1 MIIITILVIQMQTR
15 NYSKKREAILAK
27 IRSTM
32 SHPTAEWVYHELK
45 SEIPDLS
52 LATVYRNIRLFKEE
66 GEILSVG
73 TVDGQ
78 ERFDGTT
85 SPHGHF
91 VCTACAAV
99 IDFADRTEHAE
110 VWDHLREQGFLV
122 SRVDLVAYGTCEACL
137 KTK

>member
-1 MIIITILVIQMQTR
+1 M
-15 NYSKKREAILAK
+15 AK
-27 IRSTM
+27 IRSAT
-32 SHPTAEWVYHELK
+32 SHPTAEWVYHALK

-91 VCTACAAV
+91 VCTDCAAV
-99 IDFADRTEHAE
+99 IDFADEAEHVE
-110 VWDHLREQGFLV
+110 VRDHLREQGFRV
-122 SRVDLVAYGTCEACL
+122 SRVDIVAYGTCGACL
-137 KTK
+137 ETK